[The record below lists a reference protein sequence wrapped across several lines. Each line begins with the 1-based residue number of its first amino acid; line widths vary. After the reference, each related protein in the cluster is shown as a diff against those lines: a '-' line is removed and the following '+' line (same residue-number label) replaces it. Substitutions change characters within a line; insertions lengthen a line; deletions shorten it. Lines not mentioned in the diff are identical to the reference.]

1 MSALDEHDDETR
13 AGQSERERRQRV
25 LKGGSIL
32 DGIEK
37 SEVACAIRNMH
48 ESGAELRVPPEAAIP
63 AEFLLYVPIDRTAYR
78 CELRWRVG
86 TRVGVKFNGT
96 APKPHW
102 HYG

>member
-1 MSALDEHDDETR
+1 MSSLDEHDDGTHV
-13 AGQSERERRQRV
+13 GQPERERRQRV

-32 DGIEK
+32 DGIDK
-37 SEVACAIRNMH
+37 SEITCTIRNMH
-48 ESGAELRVPPEAAIP
+48 EHGAELLVPPEAAVP
-63 AEFLLYVPIDRTAYR
+63 AEFLLYVHIDRIAYR

-86 TRVGVKFNGT
+86 SRVGVKFNGT